1 MARRRIS
8 LPLRQLSD
16 PEADGPPRYERLAD
30 ELRRLI
36 LCGSIGPARQ
46 IPSERELAREFA
58 VSRNTVAAAIGLLVQ
73 EGLLQRRASSGTYV
87 ADPIPSHLLP
97 ADMPVA
103 RVVQSQSRTA
113 PGGSAATRVLTPC
126 VASTE
131 SFPRPRWSRL
141 LGQAASGPFGLM
153 TPPVG
158 GLDATRAAIA
168 AYVSQTR
175 GARCAPEQVV
185 LLSSLR
191 AGFELAARLLLNPG
205 DVAMVEDPC
214 DPALLPPLRAVGAR
228 VASIPFERSGIDTS
242 QIAGVRLLVVEP
254 THQMPTGF
262 SADLH
267 NRVAMLAWAASNN
280 GWIVELDRGSEL
292 RHDGRAQASLQA
304 LDQSGRVLQLGSFD
318 QTFFGGI
325 GIAYAILPR
334 ALAVR
339 FADAACAA
347 GVEPPSLLQAAF
359 ASFIDRGHATAHLLR
374 LAPLYRERR
383 AALLEGLRPIEHMFE
398 VGPSDA
404 GLHVTLFARRP
415 IDDFALAAQA
425 ARRGLGIAPLSI
437 HCQERPASG
446 LVLGYVGASTIGVH
460 NAVRSLAE
468 LLPQAVAA

>member
-16 PEADGPPRYERLAD
+16 PSEDGPPRYERLAD
-30 ELRRLI
+30 EVRRLI

-87 ADPIPSHLLP
+87 ADPIPAHLLP
-97 ADMPVA
+97 AEMPVA
-103 RVVQSQSRTA
+103 RIQSQPR
-113 PGGSAATRVLTPC
+113 AAQSPFAAVRALTPC
-126 VASTE
+126 IASTD

-141 LGQAASGPFGLM
+141 LAQAANGPFGLA
-153 TPPVG
+153 TPPAG
-158 GLDATRAAIA
+158 GFDATRAAIA

-175 GARCAPEQVV
+175 GARCAPEQIV

-191 AGFELAARLLLNPG
+191 AGFNLAARLLLNPG

-214 DPALLPPLRAVGAR
+214 DPALLPPLRAAGAR
-228 VASIPFERSGIDTS
+228 VQSIPIDRSGIDTS
-242 QIAGVRLLVVEP
+242 RVAGARLLVVEP
-254 THQMPTGF
+254 THQFPTGF
-262 SADLH
+262 SAALQ

-292 RHDGRAQASLQA
+292 RHEGRALASLQA
-304 LDQSGRVLQLGSFD
+304 LDLNGRVVQLGSFD
-318 QTFFGGI
+318 HTFFGGI
-325 GIAYAILPR
+325 GIAYAIVPQSL
-334 ALAVR
+334 VQR
-339 FADAACAA
+339 FADAAAAA
-347 GVEPPSLLQAAF
+347 GVEPPALLQAAF

-383 AALLEGLRPIEHMFE
+383 AALLDGLRAVEHAFE
-398 VGPSDA
+398 IGPSES
-404 GLHVTLFARRP
+404 GLHVTLVARRP
-415 IDDFALAAQA
+415 IDDQGLSAQA
-425 ARRGLGIAPLSI
+425 ARRGVGVLPLSS
-437 HCQERPASG
+437 HCLVRPASG

-460 NAVRSLAE
+460 NAVRSLAD
-468 LLPQAVAA
+468 LLPEAVAA